1 MADENSNLILK
12 GLSKGDQI
20 GGPTQLAKILCEII
34 KSCKSFDKDD
44 LTNIDASKDPTILD
58 CQSCVSS

>member
-20 GGPTQLAKILCEII
+20 GGPTQLAKIYV
-34 KSCKSFDKDD
+34 K
-44 LTNIDASKDPTILD
+44 A
-58 CQSCVSS
+58 